1 MSSPSPFYQQH
12 HQVEPPRID
21 ATTFRPGWRRRTR
34 LDSLFDARLITGP
47 EHRCAT
53 RFRALYERAQQGAVR
68 VSPWRLY
75 VDAGCRRL
83 RTEPGDAMLDA
94 GAWSAR
100 VERSLGGLY
109 PLVVW
114 LVVEDC
120 VWCEIGRRLD
130 IDRRTAKTW
139 CAAAVAGLAAL

>member
-1 MSSPSPFYQQH
+1 MSGRSKG
-12 HQVEPPRID
+12 RC
-21 ATTFRPGWRRRTR
+21 G
-34 LDSLFDARLITGP
+34 LARG
-47 EHRCAT
+47 
-53 RFRALYERAQQGAVR
+53 
-68 VSPWRLY
+68 RLY

-94 GAWSAR
+94 GAWIAR

-130 IDRRTAKTW
+130 VDRRTAKTW
-139 CAAAVAGLAAL
+139 CAAAVAAVAAV